1 MTLRLYSA
9 VLFLILAMPASA
21 QLRTIAEAH
30 EVAAGDIRLPQN
42 PIGMIGFKRC
52 SECESESRP
61 VDADTAWAVN
71 GNPVTLEIFREAL
84 AALQNP
90 NEVAVQ
96 VLHELDSDR
105 VIRVW
110 FWVR

>member
-1 MTLRLYSA
+1 MTPRNLTI
-9 VLFLILAMPASA
+9 VLLLALALPGAA

-30 EVAAGDIRLPQN
+30 EVAAGDIRLPQG
-42 PIGMIGFKRC
+42 PVGTIGFRRC
-52 SECESESRP
+52 AECAYEARP
-61 VDADTAWAVN
+61 VDANTAWAINDNEVS
-71 GNPVTLEIFREAL
+71 LEFFRKTL

-90 NEVAVQ
+90 DEVAVQ
-96 VLHELDSDR
+96 VLHELESDR

>member
-1 MTLRLYSA
+1 MTTRLCA
-9 VLFLILAMPASA
+9 TVLLLVLALPGAA

-30 EVAAGDIRLPQN
+30 EVAAGDIRLPQG
-42 PIGMIGFKRC
+42 PVGTIGFRRC
-52 SECESESRP
+52 AECAYEARP
-61 VDADTAWAVN
+61 VDANTAWAINDNEVS
-71 GNPVTLEIFREAL
+71 LEFFRKTL

-90 NEVAVQ
+90 DEVAVQ
-96 VLHELDSDR
+96 VLHELESDR